1 MVYSE
6 KNRMNGNF
14 FALMFRMKYIDRW
27 GLMRLNRHESLS
39 EHSLECCIL
48 AYALA
53 TIGNVYFGKSYN
65 TECITLKAAFHDAPE
80 IVTGDMPT
88 PVKYNNDTTK
98 ASYKAVED
106 ETVQR
111 FMELLP
117 VEMRPYYDTL
127 FEYTPDEK
135 RIIKAADKLCAYI
148 KCLDELDSGN
158 KEFRT
163 VLESTAKSIESTECE
178 ELAYFMK
185 HCIDAFSL
193 TLDELQNKQ

>member
-1 MVYSE
+1 M
-6 KNRMNGNF
+6 
-14 FALMFRMKYIDRW
+14 
-27 GLMRLNRHESLS
+27 
-39 EHSLECCIL
+39 
-48 AYALA
+48 
-53 TIGNVYFGKSYN
+53 
-65 TECITLKAAFHDAPE
+65 
-80 IVTGDMPT
+80 
-88 PVKYNNDTTK
+88 
-98 ASYKAVED
+98 ED